1 MFFNIIKVWLAAI
14 LFYLLVGFSTKYYFL
29 MESRAVIIFYFF
41 FLLCCMLLFHFVII
55 PGLLEIYYRSPQQ
68 KVLCKFIGS
77 DEYKSDFK
85 NFINKHS
92 ILGLS
97 LSSSVGEEDIA
108 EDTIQEYFLY
118 SNAKSY
124 SSLYKEIKRHLTSSK
139 PLHVVS
145 KLFDRLNLKW
155 EWSRFDGL
163 PIYTFQRK
171 NNDHIRKF
179 LRRTIDICGSIGF
192 MILLSPFLLI
202 IALAIKLDSKG
213 PIIFKQKRCGFNGKH
228 FTFYKFRSMV
238 EGENKDAK
246 REMEFRDYLEVKT
259 AKGKILNHDD
269 VTQVGSL
276 LRKTSLDE
284 LPQLWN
290 VLLGQMSLVGPR
302 PPIFYEVKHYKN
314 WHKDRLAIKPGLTGL
329 WQVHGR
335 GNLPSDHSVFLDLMY
350 VINRSLSLDIKLL
363 FQTIQAVI
371 WGKGAY

>member
-1 MFFNIIKVWLAAI
+1 
-14 LFYLLVGFSTKYYFL
+14 
-29 MESRAVIIFYFF
+29 
-41 FLLCCMLLFHFVII
+41 MLLFHLVVIPHMFRI
-55 PGLLEIYYRSPQQ
+55 HYQSLRQ
-68 KVLCKFIGS
+68 KCTCTFIGS
-77 DEYKSDFK
+77 EKHRPSFTDFIRK
-85 NFINKHS
+85 YS
-92 ILGLS
+92 LLGLS
-97 LSSSVGEEDIA
+97 LLQSSIGEA
-108 EDTIQEYFLY
+108 MVKRDTQEYFLY
-118 SNAKSY
+118 SNAKSFCT
-124 SSLYKEIKRHLTSSK
+124 LYKEIKDNIVGSK
-139 PLHVVS
+139 PLHVAS
-145 KLFDRLNLKW
+145 KLFDKLNLRC
-155 EWSRFDGL
+155 EWARIDDL
-163 PIYTFQRK
+163 PICTFQRK

-213 PIIFKQKRCGFNGKH
+213 PVIFKQKRCGFNGEH

-238 EGENKDAK
+238 EDESKDAK
-246 REMEFRDYLEVKT
+246 REIEFRDYLEIKT
-259 AKGKILNHDD
+259 AKGKIINYDD

-329 WQVHGR
+329 WQVYGR
-335 GNLPSDHSVFLDLMY
+335 GNLPSDHSIFLDLMY